1 MTCLCRAKAGAFA
14 YTGNPFTREAITA
27 HSSLTMTCEV
37 PVLLIIFN
45 RPDLTAE
52 VVKALRKV
60 RPRRLFIAADG
71 PRPDFETDAELC
83 RRTREIASNPDWEC
97 EVTTLFQKENLGI
110 GRGESTAMSWFFD
123 HVEEGII
130 LEDDCLPSRS
140 FFEFSAYL
148 LDKYRDN
155 QRVASVGGNFFLPQI
170 VQMPQPYYFSKYLQA
185 WGWATWRRTWQH
197 YRFDLSFSPEQ
208 EWDRICQENSATQVE
223 AEYWQYVTRAL
234 AKGKVDT
241 WDFQLVLICWKEK
254 LLHIAPTKNLV
265 KNIGFRP
272 DATHTVLES
281 PMGRLSAEELDDYR
295 TDVEMQT
302 LPEIDS
308 LTFYV
313 RFLDSLTSPWWLQQA
328 LPLDQH
334 LSWARIQYQNLEKAI
349 GGVREIVFQSANA
362 DSIEIFQQFE
372 SEFNKAE
379 QELAASLDRL
389 SESNQRLAQAVQ
401 ELNQLKQ
408 RVNDLVSSARYEPAF
423 RMILLKSVRE
433 LHQGLRGFQGL
444 LNLKTEFEESSSCS
458 SSSSSSRIPIVS
470 QSD

>member
-1 MTCLCRAKAGAFA
+1 MAF
-14 YTGNPFTREAITA
+14 
-27 HSSLTMTCEV
+27 EV
-37 PVLLIIFN
+37 PVLLIVFN

-52 VVKALRKV
+52 VVEALRKV
-60 RPRRLFIAADG
+60 RPQRLFIAADG

-83 RRTREIASNPDWEC
+83 RRTREIVSNPDWEC

-148 LDKYRDN
+148 LEKYRDD

-170 VQMPQPYYFSKYLQA
+170 VRMPQPYYFSKYLQA

-197 YRFDLSFSPEQ
+197 YRFDLSFLPEH
-208 EWDRICQENSATQVE
+208 EWDRICQENSATQAE
-223 AEYWQYVTRAL
+223 AKYWQYVTRAL

-272 DATHTVLES
+272 DATHTVLEN
-281 PMGRLSAEELDDYR
+281 PMWRLPAEDFDDYR

-313 RFLDSLTSPWWLQQA
+313 RFLGSLTSPWWLQQA

-334 LSWARIQYQNLEKAI
+334 LSW
-349 GGVREIVFQSANA
+349 GGVQG
-362 DSIEIFQQFE
+362 
-372 SEFNKAE
+372 AE
-379 QELAASLDRL
+379 KEGQ
-389 SESNQRLAQAVQ
+389 V
-401 ELNQLKQ
+401 K
-408 RVNDLVSSARYEPAF
+408 
-423 RMILLKSVRE
+423 
-433 LHQGLRGFQGL
+433 
-444 LNLKTEFEESSSCS
+444 
-458 SSSSSSRIPIVS
+458 
-470 QSD
+470 